1 DVACRHV
8 RELAEVTVE
17 LGHEALTEPHH
28 LAVGASF
35 RIEVRAALRAA
46 DRHSGDGVLERLL
59 EAEKLDDP
67 EVDRRMEAQ
76 AALVRAESAVE
87 ADTEPAVDVHLAAVV
102 LPRHAEDDLPLG
114 LADPLDDLV
123 LRVLRVFA
131 QDRRKRRGYLRN
143 CLKELAFAGI

>member
-1 DVACRHV
+1 FALDRVAAGLQHLFDEVDHPVARRFLAHERAAPLRALARQDSGFVAVRDPLVLAEEVADLTLPDADVACRHV

-35 RIEVRAALRAA
+35 WIEVRAALRAA
-46 DRHSGDGVLERLL
+46 DRHSGDSVLERLL

-76 AALVRAESAVE
+76 AALVR
-87 ADTEPAVDVHLAAVV
+87 
-102 LPRHAEDDLPLG
+102 
-114 LADPLDDLV
+114 
-123 LRVLRVFA
+123 
-131 QDRRKRRGYLRN
+131 
-143 CLKELAFAGI
+143 